1 MSNCPDATF
10 DVWGDTM
17 SEYTTPAP
25 LGPLVR
31 ELTEGET
38 TPTDHLN
45 VVRKR
50 VEAVEPA
57 VQTLVSEQDRWG
69 RAARAADTL
78 ETRSGGDGE
87 SPTGR
92 DLKSPLHG
100 VPVGVKDIFH
110 ADGFDTRAGADV
122 PPEVLTEA
130 EGTAV
135 RRLRDA
141 GAIVLGKTVTTE
153 FAYFAPGPTHN
164 PHDLDHTPGGSS
176 SGSAA
181 AVAAGL
187 CPLALGSQ
195 TIGSVAR
202 PAAFCGVVGVKPS
215 YGRIPLDGVLPVA
228 PSVDH
233 VGFFTQQVA
242 GAQLAAS
249 VLLPDWRPIEV
260 PELGRVGVVDGG
272 YLDQASSEGRE
283 AFRDHTRELDAAGIQ
298 TVSVEP
304 FADISAVNDRH
315 NSLVAAE
322 TALSHD
328 TLFSVYGDQ
337 YAEETTELIQAGHEV
352 TVKEL
357 VDARGGCRDLR
368 ERLHET
374 MDELNLDVIVS
385 PSAPGPAPMGLENT
399 GDPIMNLPW
408 THAGVP
414 TVTIPAS
421 LSADGLPLGLQCAS
435 RHGQDEQ
442 LLAWART
449 LAEAVYP
456 GP

>member
-1 MSNCPDATF
+1 
-10 DVWGDTM
+10 
-17 SEYTTPAP
+17 
-25 LGPLVR
+25 
-31 ELTEGET
+31 
-38 TPTDHLN
+38 
-45 VVRKR
+45 
-50 VEAVEPA
+50 
-57 VQTLVSEQDRWG
+57 
-69 RAARAADTL
+69 
-78 ETRSGGDGE
+78 
-87 SPTGR
+87 
-92 DLKSPLHG
+92 
-100 VPVGVKDIFH
+100 
-110 ADGFDTRAGADV
+110 
-122 PPEVLTEA
+122 
-130 EGTAV
+130 
-135 RRLRDA
+135 
-141 GAIVLGKTVTTE
+141 VLGKTVTTE

-164 PHDLDHTPGGSS
+164 PHDLEHTPGGSS

-233 VGFFTQQVA
+233 VGFFTQQLA
-242 GAQLAAS
+242 GAQLAGA
-249 VLLPDWRPIEV
+249 VLMPDWRPIEI
-260 PELGRVGVVDGG
+260 PELGRVGVVDGV
-272 YLDQASSEGRE
+272 YLDQASSEGHE
-283 AFRDHTRELDAAGIQ
+283 AFRDHTRELEAAGIQ
-298 TVSVEP
+298 TVSVAP

-328 TLFSVYGDQ
+328 ELFPAYRDR
-337 YAEETTELIQAGHEV
+337 YAEETSELIQTGHEV
-352 TVKEL
+352 TVREL
-357 VDARGGCRDLR
+357 ADARGGRHDLR

-374 MDELNLDVIVS
+374 MDGLNLDIIVS
-385 PSAPGPAPMGLENT
+385 PSAPGPAPVGLEDT

-421 LSADGLPLGLQCAS
+421 LSADGLPVGLQCAS

-442 LLAWART
+442 LLTWART
-449 LAEAVYP
+449 IAEAVQS